1 MPQGFQGLQ
10 KYYNPN
16 GARYIFVYLK
26 AKLTCVGLLESQSS
40 DTRFSLLKNQS
51 GLATKEYSPME
62 EVSLEARHSQDG
74 RHGVRWRM
82 AGYRRFCQRSAVPCV
97 RRRPRFPAGPRPP
110 FAKPPKSNPT
120 NTHIILQLNQVIYI
134 RKGNIIMLDY
144 RKSAAASQ
152 LAQEMLQE
160 GERGLTSV
168 AACLPNLVIAAGY
181 WHSYAEPLRVHPCVF
196 LLDREEK
203 IVADPFRVNDD
214 NITYYVAG
222 VLGNGAPALHF
233 PVQEVPTPQ
242 DLLQQLHD
250 VADILDSQGFTV
262 EPVRPTLHRFI

>member
-1 MPQGFQGLQ
+1 M
-10 KYYNPN
+10 
-16 GARYIFVYLK
+16 
-26 AKLTCVGLLESQSS
+26 
-40 DTRFSLLKNQS
+40 
-51 GLATKEYSPME
+51 LA
-62 EVSLEARHSQDG
+62 
-74 RHGVRWRM
+74 
-82 AGYRRFCQRSAVPCV
+82 
-97 RRRPRFPAGPRPP
+97 
-110 FAKPPKSNPT
+110 
-120 NTHIILQLNQVIYI
+120 
-134 RKGNIIMLDY
+134 Y

-203 IVADPFRVNDD
+203 IVADPF
-214 NITYYVAG
+214 
-222 VLGNGAPALHF
+222 